1 MESLP
6 LYLYTPH
13 KLSAIINRL
22 YTLLHFVALTSI
34 IYYRLSFFLSTPS
47 TPPLSLTHLLVFASE
62 LLLSFLW
69 LLHQAF
75 TWRPVSRT
83 VFPERLQQDKELPAL
98 DVFICTADPKKEPPF
113 DVMNTVLSAM
123 ALDYPPEKLH
133 VYLSD
138 DGGSSLTLVALR
150 EACVFARSW
159 LPFCRRFEIKTR
171 CPKVFFSSGDDD
183 HGVTQSVE
191 YEEEREKIKRK
202 YELFKER
209 VHRDEEKAVIKE
221 TSSPK
226 AKNHPSIVEVV
237 HDSSDDVVGSDQVQM
252 PLLVYV
258 SREKK
263 PPHPHHFKAGAL
275 NVLLRVS
282 SILSNS
288 SYILILDCDMYCND
302 STSARQAMCFH
313 LDPKI
318 SPSLAF
324 VQFPQKFH
332 NISKT
337 DIYDSQLR
345 ITFMTRWP
353 GIDGIQGPM
362 LSGTGYYMK
371 REALYGKF
379 LQKDLFGLKQAFGP
393 SNELIMSLQH
403 NKQHNIIDR
412 GTSSSILQEEAQF
425 LASCTYEKETL
436 WGKQAS
442 NLRPTS
448 ASNLIGFLYNSM
460 LEDYFTGFI
469 LHCKGWNS
477 VFCNPSRPAFLGTA
491 TTKLNDTLVQG
502 TRWNCGLLE
511 VTFSKFCPLVYGLSR
526 MSVLQTMCYAYYSL
540 QPLYSLPLWCFATLP
555 QLCLLNGIPLYP
567 KASSPWFMILT
578 SVFIFSQ
585 LKNVEEVLLTGGS
598 VLAWWNEQR
607 MWMIKSVTAYTYGTF
622 DAILKCLGMRQPNF
636 LPTNKVSDNDEVTLY
651 QLGKFNFQTSTNLL
665 VPIVTLVVLNMI
677 AFAGGFARMI
687 ISGSWNELLGQVFL
701 SFYILWVNYPIIE
714 GVMLRKDKG
723 RVPPSV
729 GLLSLVLS
737 IIFLSLGSMV
747 LRFQAGIPG
756 IYNRNTN
763 S

>member
-6 LYLYTPH
+6 LYLSTPH

-34 IYYRLSFFLSTPS
+34 IYYRLSFFLSTP

-138 DGGSSLTLVALR
+138 DGG
-150 EACVFARSW
+150 
-159 LPFCRRFEIKTR
+159 RFEIKTR

-209 VHRDEEKAVIKE
+209 VHREEEKAVIKE
-221 TSSPK
+221 TSSSK
-226 AKNHPSIVEVV
+226 AKNRPSIVEVV

-252 PLLVYV
+252 PPLVYV

-332 NISKT
+332 NISNT

-502 TRWNCGLLE
+502 ARWNCGLLE

-585 LKNVEEVLLTGGS
+585 LKNLEEVLLTGGS

-607 MWMIKSVTAYTYGTF
+607 MWMIKSVTAYTYGTS
-622 DAILKCLGMRQPNF
+622 DAILMCLGMRQPNF

-665 VPIVTLVVLNMI
+665 APIVTLVVLNII

-747 LRFQAGIPG
+747 LRFQAGIQG
-756 IYNRNTN
+756 IYTCNTN
-763 S
+763 SYREIQNIWH